1 MSVAELIRTKRRLVD
16 DAVRFATQSKWHE
29 AEAKNREILEVDN
42 NDQEAWNRLGKA
54 LLELGRFKEAHE
66 AYSATLE
73 RDKSNVIALKQ
84 SKRLAVLVDQGIDQS
99 AGESRKLDPKLMVE
113 ETGKTRVFALP
124 NRAAPAILAMLQA
137 GDELFL
143 QVDGLSISV
152 TDSRG
157 EALGELQV
165 KVAARLANLMHK
177 GNRYVAGVVG
187 VNDKEVRIL
196 IREVYQDASQLGVV
210 SFPSKAVSQPSAYSH
225 LRAGVERRDIE
236 EDEYVVDDEGD
247 DVDDDGDETGSEGD
261 EYGDV
266 DAGRE
271 DEGRDD

>member
-1 MSVAELIRTKRRLVD
+1 
-16 DAVRFATQSKWHE
+16 
-29 AEAKNREILEVDN
+29 
-42 NDQEAWNRLGKA
+42 
-54 LLELGRFKEAHE
+54 
-66 AYSATLE
+66 
-73 RDKSNVIALKQ
+73 
-84 SKRLAVLVDQGIDQS
+84 
-99 AGESRKLDPKLMVE
+99 
-113 ETGKTRVFALP
+113 
-124 NRAAPAILAMLQA
+124 
-137 GDELFL
+137 
-143 QVDGLSISV
+143 
-152 TDSRG
+152 
-157 EALGELQV
+157 
-165 KVAARLANLMHK
+165 MHK